1 MLSAARNP
9 QEPQD
14 DRALQSVRIAVCDYR
29 PDLHQSVPEAQVMTA
44 KVIQLR
50 DFKRRE
56 ENDADLVRLAKEVM
70 GLIDTAPSEMPP
82 VQPSYTAD
90 ESDPA

>member
-1 MLSAARNP
+1 
-9 QEPQD
+9 
-14 DRALQSVRIAVCDYR
+14 
-29 PDLHQSVPEAQVMTA
+29 MTA
-44 KVIQLR
+44 QIYNIR

-82 VQPSYTAD
+82 VQPSYTAP